1 MRTVIRVCSIC
12 ILIMNL
18 PFVILAQTIGVKDAI
33 KIDKE
38 ISSESTIN
46 VKSITNNSDIDIQI
60 QLNAKEKFNVVVTYE
75 DGRIETKSGEYGHVK
90 IDVSPQQKIELSA
103 NRIEKVIAYKVTG
116 GLNSNQPITLWS
128 AKQTTM
134 EWNRLGMNKRTEEDA
149 QNKEVVTKPDVKE
162 RQNVESQHNT
172 KKLIEKKKNRV
183 SGEEL
188 IKRFNKWIDN
198 NHPDYSQTSIN
209 QYIKEIED
217 YIDSMEIV
225 DNRSQ
230 YIDDNNLEEYIK
242 NQQNSNSQ
250 YRNSVSE
257 LSEEFLSLYKDSNI
271 DCAFNY
277 QDSIDNILYE
287 RVDMRESALDKLE
300 DRVSGGE
307 NDVLW
312 NVFKPYQQYLIAIV
326 VVIISITILVIIRH
340 RRKKRSAISSSE
352 IANTTLKNDTPAIV
366 VRNRTAP
373 VLKKQSLESVIDNP
387 AYFKIESKDFCDD
400 SAVSVIYLKNS
411 CVKEIYNMYAEDLR
425 NPNNPKEDGCMVLGR
440 WVYNEQTGRYSVS
453 LEEVV
458 RPGDDAVFKE
468 YELNFGG
475 KIKLKVAEKLRK
487 LRRDTDLQYDL
498 TCWVH
503 SHPGL
508 GVFFSNSDTSVQMQL
523 KHASHPKMLTAI
535 VVDILTPKQDFG
547 IFTFKNDST
556 INSKKELN
564 KLYSLEDLY
573 KWAIESDRDMYRPDD
588 HYNVLSGAN
597 CLYEGCKAIQLSN
610 GAIIDISAYTFEKQT
625 GLVGWTHGYTVQKED
640 GNTFIINIVS
650 SAKVVPDND
659 LLGCLIVGTHCSIPS
674 IKRVIVDNINDIK
687 FVIFYSVKD
696 DTITTIPVMDM
707 QLCTDDKY
715 YSEDNFEKLKIWT
728 RRKR

>member
-1 MRTVIRVCSIC
+1 
-12 ILIMNL
+12 MNL

-33 KIDKE
+33 KIDKD
-38 ISSESTIN
+38 ILSESTIN
-46 VKSITNNSDIDIQI
+46 VKRITNNSNIDIQI
-60 QLNAKEKFNVVVTYE
+60 KLTANEKFSVNVTYG
-75 DGRIETKSGEYGHVK
+75 DGRTETKSGKYKYVD
-90 IDVSPQQKIELSA
+90 IDVSPQQTIELSA
-103 NRIEKVIAYKVTG
+103 NRIEQVIADEVTG

-134 EWNRLGMNKRTEEDA
+134 EWNRLGKNKRTEEYA
-149 QNKEVVTKPDVKE
+149 QNKEVVTEPDVKE
-162 RQNVESQHNT
+162 KQNVESQHNT
-172 KKLIEKKKNRV
+172 KKSIEKKKNRV
-183 SGEEL
+183 SGKEL
-188 IKRFNKWIDN
+188 IECFNEWIDN
-198 NHPDYSQTSIN
+198 DSYYSQTSIN
-209 QYIKEIED
+209 KYLKEIKQ

-230 YIDDNNLEEYIK
+230 YIDDNRLKEYIT
-242 NQQNSNSQ
+242 NQKSSNSEH
-250 YRNSVSE
+250 RNSVLE
-257 LSEEFLSLYKDSNI
+257 LREEFLSLYKDSNI
-271 DCAFNY
+271 VYAFNY
-277 QDSIDNILYE
+277 QDSIDNILKE
-287 RVDMRESALDKLE
+287 IVNRRESALDKLE
-300 DRVSGGE
+300 DRVRGVE

-352 IANTTLKNDTPAIV
+352 IAKTTLKNDTPAIV

-535 VVDILTPKQDFG
+535 VVDILTPMQDFG

-625 GLVGWTHGYTVQKED
+625 GLVGWAHGYTVQKED

>member
-1 MRTVIRVCSIC
+1 
-12 ILIMNL
+12 MNL
-18 PFVILAQTIGVKDAI
+18 PFVILAQTIGVEDVI
-33 KIDKE
+33 IDKE
-38 ISSESTIN
+38 IISESIIN
-46 VKSITNNSDIDIQI
+46 VKRITNNSNIDIQI
-60 QLNAKEKFNVVVTYE
+60 KLTAKEKFSLNVTYE
-75 DGRIETKSGEYGHVK
+75 DGRIETKSSEYSRVE
-90 IDVSPQQKIELSA
+90 IDVSPQQTIELSA
-103 NRIEKVIAYKVTG
+103 NQIEKVLACEVNEGII
-116 GLNSNQPITLWS
+116 SNGTITLWS
-128 AKQTTM
+128 AEETTM

-149 QNKEVVTKPDVKE
+149 QNKEVVTEPDVKE

-172 KKLIEKKKNRV
+172 KKSIEKKKNRV
-183 SGEEL
+183 SGEKL
-188 IKRFNKWIDN
+188 IMLFNKWIDDD
-198 NHPDYSQTSIN
+198 PYYSRDSIN
-209 QYIKEIED
+209 QYLIEIEQ
-217 YIDSMEIV
+217 YIESIKNV

-230 YIDDNNLEEYIK
+230 YIYDNKLEEYIK
-242 NQQNSNSQ
+242 NQKNSNSEH
-250 YRNSVSE
+250 RNSVSE

-307 NDVLW
+307 NNVLW

-440 WVYNEQTGRYSVS
+440 WVYDEQTGRYSVS

-458 RPGDDAVFKE
+458 TPGDDAVFKE

-573 KWAIESDRDMYRPDD
+573 KWAIESDRDMYRPND

-597 CLYEGCKAIQLSN
+597 CFYEGCKAIQLSN

-625 GLVGWTHGYTVQKED
+625 GLVGWAHGYTVQKED
-640 GNTFIINIVS
+640 GNTFIINMVS

>member
-46 VKSITNNSDIDIQI
+46 VKKITNNSDIDILI
-60 QLNAKEKFNVVVTYE
+60 QLNAKEKKFNVDVTYA
-75 DGRIETKSGEYGHVK
+75 DGRTETKYGEYNRVE

-103 NRIEKVIAYKVTG
+103 NQIESVYAWKVTG
-116 GLNSNQPITLWS
+116 GIKSNPKLLWS
-128 AKQTTM
+128 AQETTK

-149 QNKEVVTKPDVKE
+149 QNKEVVTEPDVKE

-172 KKLIEKKKNRV
+172 KKSIEKKKNSV

-188 IKRFNKWIDN
+188 IKLFNEWIDN
-198 NHPDYSQTSIN
+198 DSYYSRTSIN
-209 QYIKEIED
+209 QYLKEIEQ
-217 YIDSMEIV
+217 YIDSIKNV

-250 YRNSVSE
+250 CRNSVLQLRE
-257 LSEEFLSLYKDSNI
+257 KFLSLYKDSNI

-287 RVDMRESALDKLE
+287 IVNRRERELDRLE
-300 DRVSGGE
+300 DTVREGE

-573 KWAIESDRDMYRPDD
+573 KWAIESDRDMYRPND

-625 GLVGWTHGYTVQKED
+625 GLVGWAHGYTVQKED